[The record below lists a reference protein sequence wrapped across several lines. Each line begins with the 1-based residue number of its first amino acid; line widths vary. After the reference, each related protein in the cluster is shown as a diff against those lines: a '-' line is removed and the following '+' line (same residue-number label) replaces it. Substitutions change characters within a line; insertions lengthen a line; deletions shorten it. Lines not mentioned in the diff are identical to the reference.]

1 MVKFIIVEDDIAVQ
15 EQIKQVL
22 RKISIQ
28 KDINLDIVYFTKYD
42 NNLQKE
48 LENTL
53 YPKIYV
59 MDIELDNSISGI
71 EIASKIR
78 ESDWDSEIIFVTCHD
93 NMFESV
99 HRQILEV
106 FDFIEK
112 FQNMEERL
120 EKDFNRIISKK
131 VDKKILNLKGKHADV
146 SIYMKNILYILRDKE
161 ERKSIIY
168 TDTDQVNFKVN
179 YSLTDLLNLLD
190 DRFVQT
196 HKSCLANK
204 ERMVERNYAKG
215 YFVLNTGEKVEYLSK
230 KFRKEIDGE
239 WKR

>member
-1 MVKFIIVEDDIAVQ
+1 MVKIIIVEDDKAVQ
-15 EQIKQVL
+15 EQIKQVV

-28 KDINLDIVYFTKYD
+28 KDINLDIAYFSKYD

-59 MDIELDNSISGI
+59 MDIELENSISGI

-78 ESDWDSEIIFVTCHD
+78 ENDWDSEIIFVTCHD

-112 FQNMEERL
+112 FQNMAERL
-120 EKDFNRIISKK
+120 EKDFNKIISKK
-131 VDKKILNLKGKHADV
+131 VDKKMLNIKGKHVDV

-179 YSLTDLLNLLD
+179 YSLTELLNLLD

-196 HKSCLANK
+196 HKSCLVNK

-215 YFVLNTGEKVEYLSK
+215 YFVLNNGEKVEYLSK
-230 KFRKEIDGE
+230 KYRKEIDGE

>member
-1 MVKFIIVEDDIAVQ
+1 MVKIIIVEDDKAVQ
-15 EQIKQVL
+15 EQIKQVV

-28 KDINLDIVYFTKYD
+28 KDINLDIAYFSKYD

-59 MDIELDNSISGI
+59 MDIELENSISGI

-78 ESDWDSEIIFVTCHD
+78 ENDWDSEIIFVTCHD

-112 FQNMEERL
+112 FQNMAERL
-120 EKDFNRIISKK
+120 EKDFNKIISKK
-131 VDKKILNLKGKHADV
+131 SIKK
-146 SIYMKNILYILRDKE
+146 
-161 ERKSIIY
+161 
-168 TDTDQVNFKVN
+168 
-179 YSLTDLLNLLD
+179 
-190 DRFVQT
+190 
-196 HKSCLANK
+196 C
-204 ERMVERNYAKG
+204 
-215 YFVLNTGEKVEYLSK
+215 
-230 KFRKEIDGE
+230 
-239 WKR
+239 